1 VQQPIVLALCALALF
16 AGGSVKGVAGIGLP
30 LVALPLLT
38 YLVNLPAAVAL
49 TVVSMI
55 VSNLVQSF
63 QGGYFLPV
71 LRRFWALLAA
81 LFAATVLGT
90 RLLVVVPEKT
100 LDLVIGIAVI
110 VMPLLLHFRRELRIP
125 PRQERWLNPLVGV
138 VSGLLGGISSYYGP
152 PLMLYALGLR
162 LPKEEFVPAVS
173 MFYWVAAIGLF
184 IGLYVM
190 GAANLVELGLS
201 VVMLVPVFIG
211 MWAGRFI
218 HVQLDEQRFARILTA
233 IYIVT
238 GLSFLHHAFG

>member
-1 VQQPIVLALCALALF
+1 MQPMVLALCALALF

-38 YLVNLPAAVAL
+38 YLVNLRAAVAL

-55 VSNLVQSF
+55 VSNLAQSF
-63 QGGYFLPV
+63 QGGYFLPI
-71 LRRFWALLAA
+71 LRRFWALLLP
-81 LFAATVLGT
+81 LFVAILLAT
-90 RLLVVVPEKT
+90 RLLVLVPEKT

-110 VMPLLLHFRRELRIP
+110 AMPLLLHYRRELRIP
-125 PRQERWLNPLVGV
+125 PQHERWLNPVVGV
-138 VSGLLGGISSYYGP
+138 ASGLLGGISTYYGP

-173 MFYWVAAIGLF
+173 MFYWVAAVGLF
-184 IGLYVM
+184 IGLYVT

-201 VVMLVPVFIG
+201 AAMLVPVFIG

-218 HVQLDEQRFARILTA
+218 HVQLDERNFSRVLTG
-233 IYIVT
+233 IYIAT
-238 GLSFLHHAFG
+238 GLSFLHHAFS